1 MEMIYNHG
9 YNIFRL
15 LDILA
20 NFPLTTIVETKR
32 DY

>member
-20 NFPLTTIVETKR
+20 NFLPTTIETKR

>member
-20 NFPLTTIVETKR
+20 NFLTIIETKR

>member
-20 NFPLTTIVETKR
+20 NFPLITIETKR

>member
-20 NFPLTTIVETKR
+20 NFPLTTIETKR